1 MSKKIKKPSHIEIIE
16 MARIAQAEAAAK
28 GSVDKDIANAKTA
41 LEAYWAGS
49 ATACVLKSY
58 KMGAVR
64 TVVAK

>member
-1 MSKKIKKPSHIEIIE
+1 MKRATNKLSHLEIIE
-16 MARIAQAEAAAK
+16 MARVAQAEAAAK
-28 GSVDKDIANAKTA
+28 GSVDKDIANAKSS

-49 ATACVLKSY
+49 ATACILKSY

>member
-1 MSKKIKKPSHIEIIE
+1 MTKKMSHAEIAE
-16 MARIAQAEAAAK
+16 MARIAIAEGAAK
-28 GSVDKDIANAKTA
+28 ASVDKDVANAKSP

-49 ATACVLKSY
+49 ASACVLKSY